1 MATKQQTST
10 KPTMEN
16 NNVAGGR
23 LALFSKDPPVGFF
36 KDGYCR
42 SGPDDKGNHSI
53 AATVTEKFLDFTAS
67 RGNNLRDVGVKPGQK
82 WCLCA
87 SRWKEAMQAAS
98 EGTLRQEH
106 VPKVHLHATHD
117 AALNELEYK
126 DLKPYAAAGEAAES
140 QRQEGHYTPSSAGSK
155 VAKEHHEISSHDKSL
170 APGSASDMNR
180 TGSVSDTSGNR
191 G

>member
-23 LALFSKDPPVGFF
+23 LSLFQKDPPVGFF

-42 SGPDDKGNHSI
+42 SGPQDSGNHSI
-53 AATVTEKFLDFTAS
+53 AATVSEKFLDFTAS
-67 RGNNLRDVGVKPGQK
+67 KGNDLKSAGVKPGQK

-87 SRWKEAMQAAS
+87 SRWKEAMQAVS
-98 EGTLRQEH
+98 DGKLQKEH

-117 AALNELEYK
+117 AALKEVEYK
-126 DLKPYAAAGEAAES
+126 DLRQYAAPSEAGGS
-140 QRQEGHYTPSSAGSK
+140 NRQEAHHNPASGGTS
-155 VAKEHHEISSHDKSL
+155 VAKEHHEISSHDKSM
-170 APGSASDMNR
+170 APGSASSMNK
-180 TGSVSDTSGNR
+180 TGSVSDTSAPR